1 MGYKLFLPTRPKP
14 DLEMNAIEFCGEIR
28 KNKPTL
34 EFATCYPNKC
44 QKARTMIHLLR
55 DKYHRGRG
63 EEFGGRLIQLSDC
76 VDQKVSEIVN
86 LNPGDWNNYRRGQQF
101 RRLEE
106 WLLEFETERFHP
118 RRIAE
123 PTTNVETSR
132 GS

>member
-1 MGYKLFLPTRPKP
+1 MGYKLFFPTRSKP
-14 DLEMNAIEFCGEIR
+14 NMEMNAIEFCGEIR
-28 KNKPTL
+28 KNKPRL

-76 VDQKVSEIVN
+76 VDRKVSEIVN
-86 LNPGDWNNYRRGQQF
+86 LNSGDWKNYRRGQQF

-106 WLLEFETERFHP
+106 CLVEFETELFRS
-118 RRIAE
+118 RRNAE
-123 PTTNVETSR
+123 STTDVVQFER
-132 GS
+132 